1 MKIIA
6 PSMLSC
12 NFGKLEEEIEMVNQ
26 SEAGWFHL
34 DIMDGVF
41 VPNITFGTPI
51 LEVFKE
57 YATKHLDAHLMI
69 VNPENYIKKFASLG
83 ANTITVHYEAC
94 DNLQNTIN
102 QIKKLNV
109 KAGVAINPDTDVSVL
124 YSLINE
130 IDLICL
136 MSVFPGFSGQKFI
149 PDTFERL
156 EKLKKIITEKNSQA
170 MIQIDGGVS
179 IDNAKKL
186 VSLGADI
193 LVAGSFVFKSEDAS
207 TTIKKLNSVIN

>member
-12 NFGKLEEEIEMVNQ
+12 NFGKLKEEIEMVNQ

-69 VNPENYIKKFASLG
+69 VNPENYIEKFASLG

-156 EKLKKIITEKNSQA
+156 EKLKKIITDKNSQA
-170 MIQIDGGVS
+170 LIQIDGGVS

>member
-1 MKIIA
+1 MKIVA

-12 NFGKLEEEIEMVNQ
+12 NFGKLKEEIEMVNQ

-69 VNPENYIKKFASLG
+69 VNPENYIEKFASLG

-94 DNLQNTIN
+94 DNLLNTIN

-124 YSLINE
+124 DSLVNE

-149 PDTFERL
+149 PETFERL

>member
-34 DIMDGVF
+34 DVMDGVF

-51 LEVFKE
+51 LEVFKK

-69 VNPENYIKKFASLG
+69 VNPENYIEKFASLG

-156 EKLKKIITEKNSQA
+156 EKLKKIITDKNYQA
-170 MIQIDGGVS
+170 LIQIDGGVS
-179 IDNAKKL
+179 TDNAKKL

>member
-51 LEVFKE
+51 LEVFKK

-69 VNPENYIKKFASLG
+69 VNPENYIEKFASLG

-156 EKLKKIITEKNSQA
+156 EKLKKIITDKNSQA
-170 MIQIDGGVS
+170 LIQIDGGVS
-179 IDNAKKL
+179 TDNAKKL

>member
-12 NFGKLEEEIEMVNQ
+12 NFGKLEKEIEMVNQ

-34 DIMDGVF
+34 DVMDGVF

-51 LEVFKE
+51 LEVFKKC
-57 YATKHLDAHLMI
+57 ATKHLDAHLMI
-69 VNPENYIKKFASLG
+69 VNPENYIEKFASLG

-156 EKLKKIITEKNSQA
+156 EKLKKIITDKNSQA
-170 MIQIDGGVS
+170 LIQIDGGVS
-179 IDNAKKL
+179 TDNAKKL

>member
-1 MKIIA
+1 
-6 PSMLSC
+6 
-12 NFGKLEEEIEMVNQ
+12 
-26 SEAGWFHL
+26 
-34 DIMDGVF
+34 MDGVF

-51 LEVFKE
+51 LEVFKKC
-57 YATKHLDAHLMI
+57 ATKHLDAHLMI
-69 VNPENYIKKFASLG
+69 VNPENYIEKFASLG

-94 DNLQNTIN
+94 NNLQNTIN

-156 EKLKKIITEKNSQA
+156 EKLKKIITDKNSQA
-170 MIQIDGGVS
+170 LIQIDGGVS
-179 IDNAKKL
+179 TDNAKKL

>member
-12 NFGKLEEEIEMVNQ
+12 NFGKLKEEIEMVNQ

-69 VNPENYIKKFASLG
+69 VNPENYIEKFASLG

>member
-34 DIMDGVF
+34 DVMDGVF

-51 LEVFKE
+51 LEVFKKC
-57 YATKHLDAHLMI
+57 ATKHLDAHLMI
-69 VNPENYIKKFASLG
+69 VNPENYIEKFASLG

-156 EKLKKIITEKNSQA
+156 EKLKKIITDKNSQA
-170 MIQIDGGVS
+170 LIQIDGGVS

>member
-12 NFGKLEEEIEMVNQ
+12 NFGKLKEEIEMVNQ

-69 VNPENYIKKFASLG
+69 VNPENYIEKFASLG

-94 DNLQNTIN
+94 DNLLNTIN

-124 YSLINE
+124 DSLVNE

-149 PDTFERL
+149 PETFERL

-207 TTIKKLNSVIN
+207 NTIKKLNSVIN

>member
-1 MKIIA
+1 
-6 PSMLSC
+6 MLSC
-12 NFGKLEEEIEMVNQ
+12 DFGKLVDEIEMVNQ

-51 LEVFKE
+51 LEVFKK

-69 VNPENYIKKFASLG
+69 VNPENYIEKFASLG
-83 ANTITVHYEAC
+83 AKSITVHYEAC
-94 DNLQNTIN
+94 NNLLNTIN
-102 QIKKLNV
+102 EIKKYDMKV
-109 KAGVAINPDTDVSVL
+109 GIAINPDTDVSLLDSV
-124 YSLINE
+124 IGE

-149 PDTFERL
+149 PETFVRL
-156 EKLKKIITEKNSQA
+156 EKLKQIITKNHSKA
-170 MIQIDGGVS
+170 MIQIDGGVDL
-179 IDNAKKL
+179 DNAKKL

-193 LVAGSFVFKSEDAS
+193 LVAGSFVFKSEDAFN
-207 TTIKKLNSVIN
+207 TIKKLDSVIN

>member
-12 NFGKLEEEIEMVNQ
+12 DFGKLVDEIEMVNQ

-51 LEVFKE
+51 LEVFKK

-69 VNPENYIKKFASLG
+69 INPENYIEKFASLG
-83 ANTITVHYEAC
+83 AKTITVHYEAC
-94 DNLQNTIN
+94 NNLINTIN
-102 QIKKLNV
+102 QIKKLDV
-109 KAGVAINPDTDVSVL
+109 KAGIAINPDTAVS
-124 YSLINE
+124 SLESIISE
-130 IDLICL
+130 IDLVCL

-149 PDTFERL
+149 PETFVKL
-156 EKLKKIITEKNSQA
+156 EKLRQIITKNHSNA
-170 MIQIDGGVS
+170 MIQIDGGVDL
-179 IDNAKKL
+179 DNAKKL
-186 VSLGADI
+186 VSLGADF
-193 LVAGSFVFKSEDAS
+193 LVAGSFVLKSEDAFN
-207 TTIKKLNSVIN
+207 TIKKLNSVIN

>member
-12 NFGKLEEEIEMVNQ
+12 NFGKLKEEIEMVNQ

-156 EKLKKIITEKNSQA
+156 EKLKKIITDKNSQA
-170 MIQIDGGVS
+170 LIQIDGGVNT
-179 IDNAKKL
+179 DNAKKL

-207 TTIKKLNSVIN
+207 NTIKKLNSVIN

>member
-12 NFGKLEEEIEMVNQ
+12 NFGKLKEEIEMVNQ

-69 VNPENYIKKFASLG
+69 VNPENYIEKFASLG

-156 EKLKKIITEKNSQA
+156 EKLKKIITDKNSQA
-170 MIQIDGGVS
+170 LIQIDGGVS
-179 IDNAKKL
+179 TDNAKKL

>member
-12 NFGKLEEEIEMVNQ
+12 NFGKLKEEIEMVNQ

-69 VNPENYIKKFASLG
+69 VNPENYIEKFASLG

-94 DNLQNTIN
+94 DNLLNTIN

-124 YSLINE
+124 DSLVNE

-149 PDTFERL
+149 PETFERL

>member
-12 NFGKLEEEIEMVNQ
+12 DFGKLVDEIEMVNQ

-51 LEVFKE
+51 LEVFKK

-69 VNPENYIKKFASLG
+69 INPENYIEKFASLG
-83 ANTITVHYEAC
+83 AKTITVHYEAC
-94 DNLQNTIN
+94 NNLINTIN
-102 QIKKLNV
+102 QIKKLDV
-109 KAGVAINPDTDVSVL
+109 KAGIAINPDTAVS
-124 YSLINE
+124 SLESIISE
-130 IDLICL
+130 IDLVCL

-149 PDTFERL
+149 PETFVKL
-156 EKLKKIITEKNSQA
+156 EKLRQIITKNHSKA
-170 MIQIDGGVS
+170 MIQIDGGVDL
-179 IDNAKKL
+179 DNAKKL

-193 LVAGSFVFKSEDAS
+193 LVAGSFVFKSKDAFN
-207 TTIKKLNSVIN
+207 TIKKLDSVIN

>member
-12 NFGKLEEEIEMVNQ
+12 DFGKLVDEIEMVNQ

-51 LEVFKE
+51 LEVFKK

-69 VNPENYIKKFASLG
+69 INPENYIEKFASLG
-83 ANTITVHYEAC
+83 AKTITVHYEAC
-94 DNLQNTIN
+94 NNLINTIN
-102 QIKKLNV
+102 QIKKLDV
-109 KAGVAINPDTDVSVL
+109 KAGIAINPDTAVS
-124 YSLINE
+124 SLESIISE
-130 IDLICL
+130 IDLVCL
-136 MSVFPGFSGQKFI
+136 MRVFPGFSGQKFI
-149 PDTFERL
+149 PETFVKL
-156 EKLKKIITEKNSQA
+156 EKLRQIITKNHSKA
-170 MIQIDGGVS
+170 MIQIDGGVDL
-179 IDNAKKL
+179 DNAKKL

-193 LVAGSFVFKSEDAS
+193 LVAGSFVFKSEDAFN
-207 TTIKKLNSVIN
+207 TIKKLDSVIN

>member
-1 MKIIA
+1 
-6 PSMLSC
+6 
-12 NFGKLEEEIEMVNQ
+12 MVNH

-57 YATKHLDAHLMI
+57 YAAKHLDAHLMI
-69 VNPENYIKKFASLG
+69 VNPENYIQKFASLG
-83 ANTITVHYEAC
+83 ANTITVHYEAS
-94 DNLQNTIN
+94 DNLLNTIN

-124 YSLINE
+124 DSLVNE

-149 PDTFERL
+149 PETFERL
-156 EKLKKIITEKNSQA
+156 EKLKKIIIDKNSQA

-207 TTIKKLNSVIN
+207 ITIKKLKSVIN

>member
-12 NFGKLEEEIEMVNQ
+12 NFGKLKEEIEMVNQ

-57 YATKHLDAHLMI
+57 YANKHLDAHLMI
-69 VNPENYIKKFASLG
+69 VNPENYIEKFASLG

-124 YSLINE
+124 DSLVNE

-149 PDTFERL
+149 PETFERL

>member
-12 NFGKLEEEIEMVNQ
+12 NFGKLKEEIDMVNKSQ
-26 SEAGWFHL
+26 AGWFHL

-51 LEVFKE
+51 LEVFKK
-57 YATKHLDAHLMI
+57 YSKKHLDMHLMI
-69 VNPENYIKKFASLG
+69 VNPENYIEKFAELG
-83 ANTITVHYEAC
+83 ADTITVHYEAC
-94 DNLQNTIN
+94 DNLEKVLK

-109 KAGVAINPDTDVSVL
+109 KAGVAINPDTDI
-124 YSLINE
+124 SLLEEIISE

-149 PDTFERL
+149 PETFDRL
-156 EKLKKIITEKNSQA
+156 KSIKEIINNKNLNTL
-170 MIQIDGGVS
+170 IQIDGGVS
-179 IDNAKKL
+179 LDNAEKL
-186 VSLGADI
+186 VSIGADI
-193 LVAGSFVFKSEDAS
+193 LVAGSFVFKSQDPNK
-207 TTIKKLNSVIN
+207 TIENLNSTVN

>member
-12 NFGKLEEEIEMVNQ
+12 NFGKLKEEIEMVNQ

-69 VNPENYIKKFASLG
+69 VNPENYIEKFASLG

-94 DNLQNTIN
+94 DNLLNTIN

-124 YSLINE
+124 DSLVNE

-149 PDTFERL
+149 PETFERL
-156 EKLKKIITEKNSQA
+156 EKLKKIIAEKNSQA

>member
-12 NFGKLEEEIEMVNQ
+12 NFGKLKKEIEMVNK
-26 SEAGWFHL
+26 SDADWFHL

-51 LEVFKE
+51 LDVFKKYSE
-57 YATKHLDAHLMI
+57 KHLDMHLMI
-69 VNPENYIKKFASLG
+69 VNPENYVEKFASLG

-94 DNLQNTIN
+94 DNLKDTIK

-109 KAGVAINPDTDVSVL
+109 KAGVAINPDTDVSL
-124 YSLINE
+124 LKEY
-130 IDLICL
+130 IDQVDLVCL

-149 PDTFERL
+149 NETYERL
-156 EKLKKIITEKNSQA
+156 KSLKTIISNSNTNTI
-170 MIQIDGGVS
+170 IQIDGGVS
-179 IDNAKKL
+179 LDNAKKL
-186 VSLGADI
+186 VSIGADI
-193 LVAGSFVFKSEDAS
+193 LVAGSFVFKSES
-207 TTIKKLNSVIN
+207 PKKTIEKLYTAIN

>member
-12 NFGKLEEEIEMVNQ
+12 NFGKLKEEIEMVNQ
-26 SEAGWFHL
+26 SEAGWFYL
-34 DIMDGVF
+34 DVMDGVF

-51 LEVFKE
+51 LEVFKKC
-57 YATKHLDAHLMI
+57 ATKHLDAHLMI
-69 VNPENYIKKFASLG
+69 VNPENYIEKFASLG

-156 EKLKKIITEKNSQA
+156 EKLKKIITDKNSQA

-207 TTIKKLNSVIN
+207 TTIKKLNSLIN

>member
-34 DIMDGVF
+34 DVMDGVF
-41 VPNITFGTPI
+41 VSNITFGTPI
-51 LEVFKE
+51 LEVFKK

-69 VNPENYIKKFASLG
+69 VNPENYIEKFASLG

-156 EKLKKIITEKNSQA
+156 EKLKKIITDKNSQA
-170 MIQIDGGVS
+170 LIQIDGGVS
-179 IDNAKKL
+179 TDNAKKL

>member
-12 NFGKLEEEIEMVNQ
+12 NFGKLKEEIEMVNH

-51 LEVFKE
+51 LEVFKK

-69 VNPENYIKKFASLG
+69 VNPENYIEKFASLG

-156 EKLKKIITEKNSQA
+156 EKLKKIITDKNSQVL
-170 MIQIDGGVS
+170 IQIDGGVS
-179 IDNAKKL
+179 TDNAKKL

>member
-12 NFGKLEEEIEMVNQ
+12 NFGKLEEEIEMVNK
-26 SEAGWFHL
+26 SDADWFHL

-51 LEVFKE
+51 LDVFKKYSE
-57 YATKHLDAHLMI
+57 KHLDMHLMI
-69 VNPENYIKKFASLG
+69 VNPENYVEKFASLG

-94 DNLQNTIN
+94 DNLKDTIK

-109 KAGVAINPDTDVSVL
+109 KAGVAINPDTDVSL
-124 YSLINE
+124 LKEFIDQ
-130 IDLICL
+130 IDLVCL

-149 PDTFERL
+149 NETYERL
-156 EKLKKIITEKNSQA
+156 KSLKTIISNSNA
-170 MIQIDGGVS
+170 NTIIQIDGGVS
-179 IDNAKKL
+179 LDNAKKL
-186 VSLGADI
+186 ASIGADI
-193 LVAGSFVFKSEDAS
+193 LVAGSFVFKSES
-207 TTIKKLNSVIN
+207 PKKTIEKLYTAIN